1 MPTELYLKDAIRLA
15 REMHRSLHFS
25 TIPNEVSFV
34 EKYSVDEDTG
44 LLKPSLIKKLKN
56 NYIAPVAILKAEVE
70 RRRGKDVK
78 FLESERFRSLRGF
91 APSSKDVIPI
101 ILKRESTFCV
111 RRFTALKELIH
122 NYDYRYITR
131 ETTPKAVLN
140 AIESALACSQ
150 PGIHSDVASLHV
162 EAFCY
167 FCALEILIPWGEKG
181 CLRRQIAEF
190 HAQKIPDLV
199 IAELY
204 RVPLAEV
211 RRFFDPHGRY
221 VDISRNINTQ
231 LDDEESNEVTP

>member
-1 MPTELYLKDAIRLA
+1 MSTELYLKDAIRLA
-15 REMHRSLHFS
+15 RELHRLLCFS
-25 TIPNEVSFV
+25 SIPNEVSFV
-34 EKYSVDEDTG
+34 EKYSVDENSG
-44 LLKPSLIKKLKN
+44 LLRPSVIKKLKN

-70 RRRGKDVK
+70 RQRRKEVK
-78 FLESERFRSLRGF
+78 FLESERLSFLRGF
-91 APSSKDVIPI
+91 SPSSKDVIPI
-101 ILKRESTFCV
+101 ILKHDSTFCV
-111 RRFTALKELIH
+111 RRFAALKELIH
-122 NYDYRYITR
+122 NYDIKYTTS

-150 PGIHSDVASLHV
+150 PGIHGDVASLHV

-190 HAQKIPDLV
+190 REQKTPDLV

-204 RVPLAEV
+204 RVPLVEV
-211 RRFFDPHGRY
+211 RRLFDAHGRY
-221 VDISRNINTQ
+221 MDISRNINTQ